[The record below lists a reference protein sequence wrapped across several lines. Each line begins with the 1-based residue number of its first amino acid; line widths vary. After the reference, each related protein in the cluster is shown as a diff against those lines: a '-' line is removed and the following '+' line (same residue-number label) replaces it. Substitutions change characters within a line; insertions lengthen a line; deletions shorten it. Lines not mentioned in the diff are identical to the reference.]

1 MNWYKRAQ
9 KQLRGEW
16 WFIDGEARYADIDI
30 GDMSHEMMAIE
41 DAAGQIE
48 GSFFDILKSMNS
60 QLHEI
65 GVEVS
70 GMSPNYD
77 EGSELLKEIFDNIR
91 YKDTEDTGLAESIY
105 DQLVSM
111 HGKETVDVGLNKG
124 GSDPVQWGLKQGW
137 VRCKGN
143 WLEVWA
149 ITSETLNCAVGGLW
163 EAYGEELTD
172 DTLFHIDQ
180 ASNRRYFE
188 DVPLKVMEE
197 KNPSSLL
204 HFRGV

>member
-16 WFIDGEARYADIDI
+16 WFINGDARYADIDI
-30 GDMSHEMMAIE
+30 GDTSHEMMARE
-41 DAAGQIE
+41 YAAGQIE
-48 GSFFDILKSMNS
+48 DSFFDILKSMNS

-77 EGSELLKEIFDNIR
+77 EGSALTKIFNNIR
-91 YKDTEDTGLAESIY
+91 SKDTEDTGLAESIY
-105 DQLVSM
+105 DQLVSR
-111 HGKETVDVGLNKG
+111 HGKETVDVGLDKG
-124 GSDPVQWGLKQGW
+124 GSDPIQWGLKQGW

-143 WLEVWA
+143 WLEVWS
-149 ITSETLNCAVGGLW
+149 ITSKTLDCAVDGLW
-163 EAYGEELTD
+163 EAYREDLTD

>member
-30 GDMSHEMMAIE
+30 GDTSHEGMARE
-41 DAAGQIE
+41 YAAGQIAD
-48 GSFFDILKSMNS
+48 SLFNILESMKS

-70 GMSPNYD
+70 GMSQSRYD
-77 EGSELLKEIFDNIR
+77 ENYKLTEIFDNIGD
-91 YKDTEDTGLAESIY
+91 KDTEDTGLAESIY
-105 DQLVSM
+105 EQLVSM
-111 HGKETVDVGLNKG
+111 HGKETVDVGLDKG
-124 GSDPVQWGLKQGW
+124 GSDPIQWGLKQGW

-149 ITSETLNCAVGGLW
+149 ITNCAVDGLW

>member
-77 EGSELLKEIFDNIR
+77 EGSALTKIFDNIR

>member
-1 MNWYKRAQ
+1 MKP
-9 KQLRGEW
+9 
-16 WFIDGEARYADIDI
+16 
-30 GDMSHEMMAIE
+30 
-41 DAAGQIE
+41 
-48 GSFFDILKSMNS
+48 

-70 GMSPNYD
+70 GMSQSRYD
-77 EGSELLKEIFDNIR
+77 EDYKLTEIFDNIED
-91 YKDTEDTGLAESIY
+91 KDTGDTGLAESIY

-111 HGKETVDVGLNKG
+111 HGKETVDVGLDKG
-124 GSDPVQWGLKQGW
+124 GSYPIQWGLKQGW

-149 ITSETLNCAVGGLW
+149 ITNKTLNCAVDGLW

-188 DVPLKVMEE
+188 DIPLKVLEE

-204 HFRGV
+204 QFRGV

>member
-41 DAAGQIE
+41 HAAGQIE
-48 GSFFDILKSMNS
+48 DSFFDILKSMNS

-77 EGSELLKEIFDNIR
+77 EDSALTKIFDNIR
-91 YKDTEDTGLAESIY
+91 YKDTEDTGFAESIY